1 MFSADL
7 ATKRRKLDRE
17 KTAARI
23 TGELAQVRAM
33 LLAGPVTTKQIITA
47 TGLSS
52 SVAQRRMRSVGGAW
66 DAQAGCWRL

>member
-23 TGELAQVRAM
+23 ERELT
-33 LLAGPVTTKQIITA
+33 AGPVTTKQITA
-47 TGLSS
+47 TVGLSDS
-52 SVAQRRMRSVGGAW
+52 LARRRARAVGGVW
-66 DAQAGCWRL
+66 DAQALRWRI